1 MDKLNKYTN
10 TKEISKHKH
19 KHKHKHK
26 QLEQLDKPEWDLQ
39 FSYVAMFEARISD
52 FRAT

>member
-26 QLEQLDKPEWDLQ
+26 QQLLSNPMTNKGD
-39 FSYVAMFEARISD
+39 AMLDVGKEF
-52 FRAT
+52 